1 MTAVQF
7 VPTPTSLIFTVL
19 NEELAMAE
27 FLQSIHALT
36 EKPQEI
42 VIVDGGSTDATV
54 EIIQAW
60 IPPEGVRVR
69 VVVSPGANIS
79 SGRNQAIELASNP
92 VIAVS
97 DAGATLDTRWL
108 ELLVRPLGGN
118 ADVASGFFVSSGATF
133 WERAIGTVI
142 TPSLSEIDGESFLP
156 SSRSVAFRKSAWS
169 TAGGYPEWLDY
180 CEDLLFDLQLK
191 ADGAVFAF
199 VPDAIASWN
208 ARPSLKAYAKQY
220 YRYAR
225 GDGKSGLWRRRHVAR
240 YCAYALGVALVAIAL
255 LSPWSLLLLLAGAS
269 VYLTKFMRRV
279 LTARDSLGSET
290 ARVLLL
296 APLIVVTGDIAKMA
310 GYPAGL
316 SWRSRNQQ
324 LWQQVAA

>member
-1 MTAVQF
+1 MTAVEF

-36 EKPQEI
+36 EKPHEI

-60 IPPEGVRVR
+60 IPPEGVHVQ
-69 VVVSPGANIS
+69 VVVTPGANIS
-79 SGRNQAIELASNP
+79 SGRNQAITLASHP

-108 ELLVRPLGGN
+108 ELLVRPLGTN

-191 ADGAVFAF
+191 EDGAVFAF

-208 ARPSLKAYAKQY
+208 ARPSLKAFAKQY

-240 YCAYALGVALVAIAL
+240 YSAYALGLALVAAAW
-255 LSPWSLLLLLAGAS
+255 LSPWSLLLLVAGAAG
-269 VYLTKFMRRV
+269 YLAKFLRRV
-279 LTARDSLGSET
+279 WRARASLGPET
-290 ARVLLL
+290 AWVLLL

-324 LWQQVAA
+324 VWQEELA

>member
-1 MTAVQF
+1 MTAPRF

-19 NEELAMAE
+19 NEERAMAE

-54 EIIQAW
+54 EIIRGW
-60 IPPEGVRVR
+60 TPPEGVRVQL
-69 VVVSPGANIS
+69 VVSEGANIS
-79 SGRNQAIELASNP
+79 SGRNQAIALASNP
-92 VIAVS
+92 IIAVS

-108 ELLVRPLGGN
+108 ESLVRPFSTE

-133 WERAIGTVI
+133 WERAIGAVI
-142 TPSLSEIDGESFLP
+142 TPALSEIDGETFLP
-156 SSRSVAFRKSAWS
+156 SSRSVAFRKKAWS
-169 TAGGYPEWLDY
+169 AAGGYPEWLDY

-191 ADGAVFAF
+191 EDGAVFVF

-208 ARPSLKAYAKQY
+208 ARPSLKAFAKQY

-225 GDGKSGLWRRRHVAR
+225 GDGKSGLWRRRHLAR
-240 YCAYALGVALVAIAL
+240 YSAYALGLV
-255 LSPWSLLLLLAGAS
+255 LLAATWLTPWALAALIVGAGA
-269 VYLTKFMRRV
+269 YLAKFLRRV
-279 LTARDSLGSET
+279 VRARTSLGAET
-290 ARVLLL
+290 PWVVLL
-296 APLIVVTGDIAKMA
+296 APLIVVTGDVAKMV

-316 SWRSRNQQ
+316 SWRSRNQRV
-324 LWQQVAA
+324 WQVAV

>member
-1 MTAVQF
+1 MTSVRF

-27 FLQSIHALT
+27 FLQSISAQT
-36 EKPQEI
+36 QKPHEI

-54 EIIQAW
+54 EIIRAW
-60 IPPEGVRVR
+60 TPPEGVQVR
-69 VVVSPGANIS
+69 VAVSPGANIS
-79 SGRNQAIELASNP
+79 VGRNQAITLATHP

-97 DAGATLDTRWL
+97 DAGATLDRRWL
-108 ELLVRPLGGN
+108 ELLVRPFGAN
-118 ADVASGFFVSSGATF
+118 VDVASGFFVSSGATF
-133 WERAIGTVI
+133 WERAIGAVI
-142 TPSLSEIDGESFLP
+142 TPALSEIDGESFLP

-169 TAGGYPEWLDY
+169 VAGGYPEWLDY

-191 ADGAVFAF
+191 EDGAVFVF

-208 ARPSLKAYAKQY
+208 ARPSLRAFAKQY

-225 GDGKSGLWRRRHVAR
+225 GDGKSGLWRRRHLAR
-240 YCAYALGVALVAIAL
+240 YSAYALGLALVAAAW
-255 LSPWSLLLLLAGAS
+255 LSPWFLALLLAGAS
-269 VYLTKFMRRV
+269 GYLAKFLRRV
-279 LTARDSLGSET
+279 FRARGSLGPET
-290 ARVLLL
+290 GIVLFL

-324 LWQQVAA
+324 LWQQVTV

>member
-1 MTAVQF
+1 MTAPRF

-19 NEELAMAE
+19 NEERAMAE

-54 EIIQAW
+54 EIIRGW
-60 IPPEGVRVR
+60 TPPEGVRVQL
-69 VVVSPGANIS
+69 VVSEGANIS
-79 SGRNQAIELASNP
+79 SGRNQAIALASNP
-92 VIAVS
+92 IIAVS

-108 ELLVRPLGGN
+108 ESLVRPFITE

-133 WERAIGTVI
+133 WERAIGAVI
-142 TPSLSEIDGESFLP
+142 TPALSEIDGETFLP
-156 SSRSVAFRKSAWS
+156 SSRSVAFRKTAWS

-191 ADGAVFAF
+191 EDGAVFVF

-208 ARPSLKAYAKQY
+208 ARPSLKAFAKQY

-225 GDGKSGLWRRRHVAR
+225 GDGKSGLWRRRHLAR
-240 YCAYALGVALVAIAL
+240 YSAYALGLV
-255 LSPWSLLLLLAGAS
+255 LLAATWLTPWALAALIVGAGA
-269 VYLTKFMRRV
+269 YLAKFLRRV
-279 LTARDSLGSET
+279 VRARTSLGAET
-290 ARVLLL
+290 PWVVLL
-296 APLIVVTGDIAKMA
+296 APLIVVTGDVAKMV

-316 SWRSRNQQ
+316 SWRSRNQRV
-324 LWQQVAA
+324 WQVAV

>member
-1 MTAVQF
+1 VTAVQF

-19 NEELAMAE
+19 NEELAMAA

-54 EIIQAW
+54 EIIRSW

-69 VVVSPGANIS
+69 VVVAPGANIS
-79 SGRNQAIELASNP
+79 AGRNQAITLATNP
-92 VIAVS
+92 IIAVS
-97 DAGATLDTRWL
+97 DAGATLDNRWL
-108 ELLVRPLGGN
+108 ERLIRPLGAD

-133 WERAIGTVI
+133 WERAIGAVI
-142 TPSLSEIDGESFLP
+142 TPALTEIDGETFLP
-156 SSRSVAFRKSAWS
+156 SSRSIAFRKAAWS

-191 ADGAVFAF
+191 EDGAAFVF

-208 ARPSLKAYAKQY
+208 ARPSLKAFAKQY

-240 YCAYALGVALVAIAL
+240 YSAYAVGLAL
-255 LSPWSLLLLLAGAS
+255 LAAAWLTPWSLVALAVGAAA
-269 VYLTKFMRRV
+269 YLAKFLRRV
-279 LTARDSLGSET
+279 LRARKSLGPET
-290 ARVLLL
+290 PWVFAL
-296 APLIVVTGDIAKMA
+296 APLIVVTGDVAKMA

-316 SWRSRNQQ
+316 AWRSRNER
-324 LWQQVAA
+324 LWRVAA